1 MPMKTFHVRNLPA
14 RQNNWVVELDK
25 NSLFAAG
32 SQVDAIGAAIHAA
45 RTAARE
51 GSDTRVTLEHEA
63 GFSYTLSR
71 FSERAQFA
79 L

>member
-1 MPMKTFHVRNLPA
+1 MKTFHVRHLPA
-14 RQNNWVVELDK
+14 EQDNWVVDLDQ
-25 NSLFAAG
+25 SSVFAAA
-32 SQVDAIGAAIHAA
+32 SQVDAIGAAIDAA

-51 GSDTRVTLEHEA
+51 GGDTRVTLEHEA

-71 FSERAQFA
+71 FSERVQFA